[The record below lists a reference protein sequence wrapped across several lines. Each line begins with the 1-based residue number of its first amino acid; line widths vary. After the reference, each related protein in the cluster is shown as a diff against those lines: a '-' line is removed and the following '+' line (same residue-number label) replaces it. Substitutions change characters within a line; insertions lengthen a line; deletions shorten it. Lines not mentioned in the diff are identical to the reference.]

1 MSRMRLTDPL
11 HEPQNAVP
19 GDRVRRAWALIVLT
33 LLIPGAA
40 QLVAGN
46 KRFGRLALRVTL
58 TVWALLLLTVIIALV
73 NRGFLV
79 SLLAH
84 PVVLAILPF
93 LLLAL
98 MAGWVVVW
106 VNTFRLCR
114 LAILPPRWRGPVAG
128 VLVVLMVLSGGAL
141 GYGAYLL
148 NVARGTLNDVFD
160 AGRPPFDPV
169 DGRYNIALL
178 GGDAGAGR
186 TGLRPDSMSVIS
198 IDATTGASA
207 IISVPRSLQ
216 YARFPADS
224 PMHKFYPDGFNNC
237 DPDPLNCLLNAVYTD
252 ATDNHKDLYGAGK
265 NAGAE
270 ATKDA
275 ISGTLGITIQ
285 AYALIDMDGFA
296 QLIDAMGGVKMRVG
310 AWVPISGG
318 MLPGSDTRHVKPD
331 GWIKPGNQTLNG
343 FQAQWFARSRE
354 NVDDFARVQ
363 RQQCV
368 QQAMLKQLDPTTVI
382 TKFEAIAKAG
392 AHVVDTDIP
401 QGQLGGFVDL
411 TGKAKGQASVRMT
424 VGPPDFPAGFSLA
437 DPDFDLIHQRV
448 KALLAKA
455 TGDTKASAA
464 TAPSGTVSE
473 DGTPLSAVAVSGGA
487 QASGPLAT
495 AVQPKAADQ
504 LPPDFPLSTTRPDG
518 DTITEAYLNSLYD
531 AQDYEMLDILLAKN
545 GNCAAL

>member
-1 MSRMRLTDPL
+1 MLLSQDPL
-11 HEPQNAVP
+11 RQPQSAEP
-19 GDRVRRAWALIVLT
+19 GDRVRRAWVLLALTLIV
-33 LLIPGAA
+33 PGAA
-40 QLVAGN
+40 QLLAGN
-46 KRFGRLALRVTL
+46 RLWGRRALRVTL
-58 TVWALLLLTVIIALV
+58 TLWALVLLCLVLVLV
-73 NRGFLV
+73 NRAFLLSV
-79 SLLAH
+79 LTN
-84 PVVLAILPF
+84 PVVMVVLVA
-93 LLLAL
+93 LLVVLL
-98 MAGWVVVW
+98 IGWAVLW
-106 VNTFRLCR
+106 VDTLRLCR
-114 LAILPPRWRGPVAG
+114 LVLLPSRWRAPVAAG
-128 VLVVLMVLSGGAL
+128 LVVLMVLSCGFL
-141 GYGAYLL
+141 GYGAYLV
-148 NVARGTLNDVFD
+148 NVARGALGDVFD

-178 GGDAGAGR
+178 GGDAGEGR
-186 TGLRPDSMSVIS
+186 EGLRPDSMSVIS
-198 IDATTGASA
+198 IDASTGATA

-216 YARFPADS
+216 YAKFPESS

-252 ATDNHKDLYGAGK
+252 ATNNHKDVYGQGK

-368 QQAMLKQLDPTTVI
+368 QQAMIKQLDPATVI

-411 TGKAKGQASVRMT
+411 AGKAKGQASLRMT
-424 VGPPDFPAGFSLA
+424 VGPPDFPADFSLGN
-437 DPDFDLIHQRV
+437 PDFDLIHQRV

-455 TGDTKASAA
+455 SGSTKSAQGLPGTLDEQGRLLSSRPGTGLQA
-464 TAPSGTVSE
+464 
-473 DGTPLSAVAVSGGA
+473 GGA
-487 QASGPLAT
+487 VRP
-495 AVQPKAADQ
+495 PMADD

-518 DTITEAYLNSLYD
+518 QPITEAYLNSLYD
-531 AQDYEMLDILLAKN
+531 AQDYPMLDILLAKN

>member
-1 MSRMRLTDPL
+1 MMSRIRLDDPIRR
-11 HEPQNAVP
+11 PQEAEP
-19 GDRVRRAWALIVLT
+19 GDRVRRAWILIVLT
-33 LLIPGAA
+33 LLVPGSA
-40 QLVAGN
+40 QVVAGDR
-46 KRFGRLALRVTL
+46 RFGRVALRVTF
-58 TVWALLLLTVIIALV
+58 TVWALV
-73 NRGFLV
+73 
-79 SLLAH
+79 
-84 PVVLAILPF
+84 
-93 LLLAL
+93 LLAL
-98 MAGWVVVW
+98 VLALLNRALLLSVLTHPVLMVVLPILLVALLAGWALVW

-114 LAILPPRWRGPVAG
+114 LAILPSRWRAPVAAG
-128 VLVVLMVLSGGAL
+128 LVVLMVLSCGAL
-141 GYGAYLL
+141 GYGAYLM
-148 NVARGTLNDVFD
+148 NVARGALGDVFD

-178 GGDAGAGR
+178 GGDAGEGR
-186 TGLRPDSMSVIS
+186 EGLRPDSMSVIS
-198 IDATTGASA
+198 IDAKTGASA

-216 YARFPADS
+216 FARFPDSS
-224 PMHKFYPDGFNNC
+224 PMHRFYPDGFNNC

-252 ATDNHKDLYGAGK
+252 ATNNHKDVYGAGK

-275 ISGTLGITIQ
+275 ISGTLGITVQ

-368 QQAMLKQLDPTTVI
+368 QQAMIKQLDPATVI

-411 TGKAKGQASVRMT
+411 AAKAKGQPTVRMT
-424 VGPPDFPAGFSLA
+424 VGPPDFPAGFSLG
-437 DPDFDLIHQRV
+437 DPDFDVIHAKV

-455 TGDTKASAA
+455 SGNPAKAAGPVLPGA
-464 TAPSGTVSE
+464 VSE
-473 DGTPLSAVAVSGGA
+473 NGSVMSAVVPGTGA
-487 QASGPLAT
+487 QALG
-495 AVQPKAADQ
+495 AVRPSFADE
-504 LPPDFPLSTTRPDG
+504 LPPDFPLSTERPDG
-518 DTITEAYLNSLYD
+518 QPITAAYLNSLYD
-531 AQDYEMLDILLAKN
+531 AQDYQTLDQLLAKN